1 MSKLVPINRQTA
13 ADKINRGREVSRV
26 GDKIRG
32 LSVGLLDIDS
42 ALYWY
47 FENIIKPDIKEAGEQ
62 VKVPVMYANPE
73 RWFAIQ
79 RQGYIRDK
87 KRKIICPVIV
97 FRRTSMTKDTTIP
110 VDKLDPTNPKLHH
123 IFQSNYSSVNR
134 YDKFSATRGTI
145 PKKEMYSVA
154 VPDYVVLSY
163 DFTIWTNFTDQMNNI
178 IEKINWSEGSYWGE
192 TGKFRFR
199 ATIDSFDDASEFES
213 NRRNIKTNFSVTLNG
228 YLLPD
233 SYPPTADTTEQFI
246 TPTQVSWG
254 DDADSTIIAP
264 STGEAGT
271 GTTVMPGGSS
281 GGSSGGGS
289 GGTGTGSMETLTLQP
304 GNNLVFEN
312 VYYDGTTPV
321 TGTIGISDNPI
332 FTSVSASFISA
343 SSMNVTGDL
352 TVGGNIT
359 AQEFH
364 TEYVTSSVIFQSGST
379 KFGDTSDDTHQ
390 FTGSLLLDGALTVDD
405 EITVGQYIKH
415 KDDSNTYLN
424 FTNDRLRFNI
434 GGISYID
441 LNDAGNAP
449 HDVTFNDGSN
459 NVDFIIK
466 GDNNNPLFKT
476 DASHNRIGTHGKG
489 SPEVDFH
496 IGGSELRVDGTIS
509 GSDYGGNISGSAT
522 STGSFGYIEVAG
534 EAVVSNVTIDGGS
547 F

>member
-1 MSKLVPINRQTA
+1 MSKLVPVNRQTA
-13 ADKINRGREVSRV
+13 ADKINRGREISRI
-26 GDKIRG
+26 GDKVRG

-73 RWFAIQ
+73 RWFSIQ
-79 RQGYIRDK
+79 RQGFIRDK

-97 FRRTSMTKDTTIP
+97 FRRTSMTKDSTIP

-123 IFQSNYSSVNR
+123 IFQSNYSKVNR
-134 YDKFSATRGTI
+134 YDKFSATKGTM

-199 ATIDSFDDASEFES
+199 ATIDSFDDASEFEE
-213 NRRNIKTNFSVTLNG
+213 NRRSIKTNFSVTLNG

-246 TPTQVSWG
+246 TPTQVVMN
-254 DDADSTIIAP
+254 DNADATIISP
-264 STGEAGT
+264 DSGISTTETVVAG
-271 GTTVMPGGSS
+271 GGGSS
-281 GGSSGGGS
+281 QSSGGG

-312 VYYDGTTPV
+312 IYYDGTTPT
-321 TGTIGISDNPI
+321 TGTISISDNPV
-332 FTSVSASFISA
+332 FTSISASFMSA
-343 SSMNVTGDL
+343 SSVNIVGDL
-352 TVGGNIT
+352 SVGGNIT

-379 KFGDTSDDTHQ
+379 KFGDSSDDTHQ
-390 FTGSLLLDGALTVDD
+390 FTGSLLLDG
-405 EITVGQYIKH
+405 G
-415 KDDSNTYLN
+415 
-424 FTNDRLRFNI
+424 FT
-434 GGISYID
+434 
-441 LNDAGNAP
+441 
-449 HDVTFNDGSN
+449 T
-459 NVDFIIK
+459 
-466 GDNNNPLFKT
+466 T
-476 DASHNRIGTHGKG
+476 T
-489 SPEVDFH
+489 
-496 IGGSELRVDGTIS
+496 
-509 GSDYGGNISGSAT
+509 
-522 STGSFGYIEVAG
+522 TGSFGYIEVAG
-534 EAVVSNVTIDGGS
+534 EQVVSNVTIDGGS